1 MILEKTLIA
10 HLECYAGIFKAAV
23 GAKLINTELTPCDA
37 GTGEVT
43 LTCSA
48 QGCIAKI
55 IFSKS
60 GCVLSSRFSDSGCVG
75 LRECREDL
83 GLTIKTR

>member
-1 MILEKTLIA
+1 MILGKACIA
-10 HLECYAGIFKAAV
+10 HLECYAGLFKAAV
-23 GAKLINTELTPCDA
+23 GAELIKTEVTTCDA
-37 GTGEVT
+37 GTGKVT

-55 IFSKS
+55 TFSKS